1 MFYHVVM
8 MTLSKDADAAFH
20 AKVEAFA
27 AEIRKSANGLVA
39 YDYGRNLADR
49 GKGYDWAVVGAF
61 TSSADHDA
69 YQVSDVHQRM
79 KAFMTPVIADLVVCD
94 FETQS

>member
-8 MTLSKDADAAFH
+8 MKLSNDADAAFH

-27 AEIRKSANGLVA
+27 AEFRKGAKGLVA
-39 YDYGRNLADR
+39 YDYGRNVADR
-49 GKGYDWAVVGAF
+49 SKGYDWAVVGAF
-61 TSSADHDA
+61 KSSADHDA
-69 YQVSDVHQRM
+69 YQVSDLHQRM

-94 FETQS
+94 FETP

>member
-8 MTLSKDADAAFH
+8 MKLTEEAGEGFH

-27 AEIRKSANGLVA
+27 TEIRRSAKGLVA
-39 YDYGRNLADR
+39 YDYGPNLADR
-49 GKGYDWAVVGAF
+49 AKGYDRAVVGAF
-61 TSSADHDA
+61 ETSADHDT

-79 KAFMTPVIADLVVCD
+79 KAYMTPFIADLVVCD

>member
-8 MTLSKDADAAFH
+8 MKLSKDADAAFH
-20 AKVEAFA
+20 AKVEEFA
-27 AEIRKSANGLVA
+27 AEFRINTKGLVS

-49 GKGYDWAVVGAF
+49 SKGYDWAVVGAF
-61 TSSADHDA
+61 KSSADHDA
-69 YQVSDVHQRM
+69 YQVSDLHQRM

-94 FETQS
+94 FETQG

>member
-8 MTLSKDADAAFH
+8 MKLSKDADAAFH
-20 AKVEAFA
+20 AKVEEFA
-27 AEIRKSANGLVA
+27 EEIRRTAKGLIA
-39 YDYGRNLADR
+39 YNYGRNVADR

-61 TSSADHDA
+61 QSSADHDA

-79 KAFMTPVIADLVVCD
+79 KAFMMPVIEDLVVCD
-94 FETQS
+94 FETP

>member
-8 MTLSKDADAAFH
+8 MKLTEDADAAFH
-20 AKVEAFA
+20 AKVEAFS
-27 AEIRKSANGLVA
+27 AEIRRSAKGLVA

-49 GKGYDWAVVGAF
+49 SQGYDMAVVGAF
-61 TSSADHDA
+61 KTSADHDA

-79 KAFMTPVIADLVVCD
+79 KGFMTPVIADLVVCD
-94 FETQS
+94 FETPD

>member
-8 MTLSKDADAAFH
+8 MKLSNDADAAFH

-27 AEIRKSANGLVA
+27 AEFRINTKGLVS

-49 GKGYDWAVVGAF
+49 SKGYDWAVVGAF
-61 TSSADHDA
+61 KSSADHDA
-69 YQVSDVHQRM
+69 YQVSDLHQRM

-94 FETQS
+94 FETPA